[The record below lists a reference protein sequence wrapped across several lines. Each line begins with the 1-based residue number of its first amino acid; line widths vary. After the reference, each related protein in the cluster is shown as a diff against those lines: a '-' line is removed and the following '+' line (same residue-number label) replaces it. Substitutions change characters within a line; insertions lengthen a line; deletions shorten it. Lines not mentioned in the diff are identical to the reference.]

1 MKKVLS
7 RAAAALLVVAPMVL
21 ASSHALA
28 QAWPSKPIRLVF
40 PYPGGSIIDAV
51 GRQVT
56 LLAQETLGQPF
67 VWDNRGGANGII
79 GTDIVA
85 KSPADGYTVHW
96 TTASG
101 FLYNPF
107 FYKSVSYDVLK
118 DFTPISAVIDAP
130 ISTVVHASIP
140 VNNVTQLVEYAKRN
154 PGKLNCGS
162 FGIGSVAH
170 IYCELIKIQTGAEWL
185 HVPFKGAA
193 ALVTDLS
200 VGRVE
205 VSFLSVGSVVQH
217 WKAGKVKVLA
227 LNDPARYKTL
237 PDLPAI
243 TEEMPRLELLGNWMG
258 LLAPAN
264 LPPAITSRLY
274 ESIAKAT
281 QSPELRK
288 RLDELYM
295 GPIANRPEEFAA
307 QLRREYAL
315 GGRVVKAAGIQPE

>member
-1 MKKVLS
+1 MCS
-7 RAAAALLVVAPMVL
+7 SDLV
-21 ASSHALA
+21 
-28 QAWPSKPIRLVF
+28 
-40 PYPGGSIIDAV
+40 
-51 GRQVT
+51 
-56 LLAQETLGQPF
+56 
-67 VWDNRGGANGII
+67 
-79 GTDIVA
+79 
-85 KSPADGYTVHW
+85 
-96 TTASG
+96 
-101 FLYNPF
+101 
-107 FYKSVSYDVLK
+107 
-118 DFTPISAVIDAP
+118 
-130 ISTVVHASIP
+130 P
-140 VNNVTQLVEYAKRN
+140 VNNVTQLVDYAKRN

-243 TEEMPRLELLGNWMG
+243 TEEMPKLELLGNWMG

-264 LPPAITSRLY
+264 LPPAGSGPVIYLLAPCFQAQGNISTVEPQTYLY
-274 ESIAKAT
+274 YI
-281 QSPELRK
+281 
-288 RLDELYM
+288 
-295 GPIANRPEEFAA
+295 
-307 QLRREYAL
+307 QLRPSQPSQNIWVPYNEATEDVMRDDFKQI
-315 GGRVVKAAGIQPE
+315 GRAHV

>member
-1 MKKVLS
+1 MLFRS
-7 RAAAALLVVAPMVL
+7 
-21 ASSHALA
+21 ALA
-28 QAWPSKPIRLVF
+28 QAWPSKTIRLVF

-67 VWDNRGGANGII
+67 VWDNRGGANGVI

-130 ISTVVHASIP
+130 ISTVVHASVP
-140 VNNVTQLVEYAKRN
+140 VNNVTQLVDYAKRN

-315 GGRVVKAAGIQPE
+315 VGRVVKAAGIQPE